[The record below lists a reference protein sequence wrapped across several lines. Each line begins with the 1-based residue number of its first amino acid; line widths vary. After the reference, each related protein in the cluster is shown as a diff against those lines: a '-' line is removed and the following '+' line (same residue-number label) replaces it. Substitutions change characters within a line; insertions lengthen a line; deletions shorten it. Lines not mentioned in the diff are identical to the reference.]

1 MTAYEHIL
9 VERLGTDDRLARITL
24 NRPDRLNA
32 LSPDLLAEFE
42 RALKELEDDPSA
54 RVIIVRGAGR
64 AFSAGYDLA
73 TPRPSP
79 RPSATPLPHAG
90 EGPGVRAERR
100 SVWRIRTNMVRV
112 SDLYLYFW
120 NMAKVTIAQVHGY
133 CIAGGCELAMMADL
147 VIAAEDATFGHPGT
161 RGLGTSRTAVL
172 WPLLIGMRKAKELL
186 YTGDSIS
193 GAEAERIGMI
203 NKAVPAAEL
212 EETVLRWAERIANQ
226 AADSLALQKRS
237 VNTYFEQIIY
247 PAIHSATDT
256 DAMYQFT
263 EQGYLWQEKVREAMA
278 PGGPGLKAAL
288 EWRDAPYRDYRAARQ
303 QQ

>member
-1 MTAYEHIL
+1 MNEYTNITY
-9 VERLGTDDRLARITL
+9 ERLGADDRLARITL
-24 NRPDRLNA
+24 NRPDKLNA
-32 LSPDLLAEFE
+32 LSPELLAEFE
-42 RALKELEDDPSA
+42 HALRSAEDDPA
-54 RVIIVRGAGR
+54 VRVLIVRGAGR
-64 AFSAGYDLA
+64 AFSAGYDLV
-73 TPRPSP
+73 TPR
-79 RPSATPLPHAG
+79 RQT
-90 EGPGVRAERR
+90 EYRAAAQGERR

-120 NMAKVTIAQVHGY
+120 NMAKVTIAQIHGY

-147 VIAAEDATFGHPGT
+147 VIAADDARLGHPGT

-172 WPLLIGMRKAKELL
+172 WPLLIGMRKSKELL
-186 YTGDSIS
+186 YTGDNIT

-212 EETVLRWAERIANQ
+212 EDTVLRWAERIANQ

-237 VNTYFEQIIY
+237 VNTYFEQTVY

-263 EQGYLWQEKVREAMA
+263 EQGYLWQQKVRESLESGAGM
-278 PGGPGLKAAL
+278 KAAF
-288 EWRDAPYRDYRAARQ
+288 EWRDAPYADYRAGGQR
-303 QQ
+303 